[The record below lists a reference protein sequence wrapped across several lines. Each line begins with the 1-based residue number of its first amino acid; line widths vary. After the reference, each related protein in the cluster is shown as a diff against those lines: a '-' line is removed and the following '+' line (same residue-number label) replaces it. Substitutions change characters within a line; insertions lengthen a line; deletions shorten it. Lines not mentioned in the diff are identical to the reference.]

1 MVPSRWP
8 ASSCMKSPTPSST
21 GCAIPRRHSQVPGS
35 SRCAAEGKLERPQPR
50 SGEEEVG
57 FIWVACVFP
66 ACWSAEWSRK
76 HPSGAVPVRGGH
88 DHVSGTGL
96 LSQMIERGL
105 PAGSCAG
112 ASAPRAWRPS
122 RLMAAT
128 AACRRPQGR
137 SSARRGF
144 GVTAAVRGVACGSC
158 CAYNDHTAAT
168 VEQAASLPPRP
179 TNHGNRKMVSSRVPP
194 AGQNS
199 GSVTN
204 LVTVTFAR
212 GDGNSARAH
221 HIELLRVVW
230 PLTGAKQH
238 AIFRLCRPAVSR
250 RPKCPV
256 RRMRRQA
263 GWPGPGGHG
272 YRDVPASGRRYR
284 ADDHLP

>member
-57 FIWVACVFP
+57 FIWVACVFS

-105 PAGSCAG
+105 PAGFM
-112 ASAPRAWRPS
+112 PQERAHPGLGGPLVSWPQ
-122 RLMAAT
+122 
-128 AACRRPQGR
+128 RRPAAVRKAGR
-137 SSARRGF
+137 LRGEAL

-230 PLTGAKQH
+230 PLTGDQTT
-238 AIFRLCRPAVSR
+238 RNL
-250 RPKCPV
+250 PV
-256 RRMRRQA
+256 TSARRQPTPEM
-263 GWPGPGGHG
+263 PGSPHAATGRLAWSWRPWVPGCPGQ
-272 YRDVPASGRRYR
+272 RTA
-284 ADDHLP
+284 LPRG